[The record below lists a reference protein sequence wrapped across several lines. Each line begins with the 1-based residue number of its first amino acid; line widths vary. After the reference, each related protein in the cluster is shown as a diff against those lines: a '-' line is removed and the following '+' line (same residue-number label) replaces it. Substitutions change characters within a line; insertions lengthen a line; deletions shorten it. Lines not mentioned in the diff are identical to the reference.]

1 MKYGEI
7 IEKFDGEKYYRA
19 DEDVILEEA
28 YNRLD
33 DKLKKKFD
41 AYEEGYGTYFKDFE
55 QWFERYAPQIW
66 SDVLD
71 EVQDEKNE
79 AEDIIRRQDEEMER
93 EARVYGSYEEQV
105 DCEYYRDRI

>member
-1 MKYGEI
+1 MKYGTIVNGMCEDYFS
-7 IEKFDGEKYYRA
+7 E
-19 DEDVILEEA
+19 DEDAILEEA

-71 EVQDEKNE
+71 EVQDEKYE
-79 AEDIIRRQDEEMER
+79 AEDIIRRQNDEMER
-93 EARVYGSYEEQV
+93 EVRVYGSYEEQV
-105 DCEYYRDRI
+105 GREYYRDRV

>member
-1 MKYGEI
+1 MKYGKIVNGMCEDYFS
-7 IEKFDGEKYYRA
+7 E
-19 DEDVILEEA
+19 DEDAILEEA

-71 EVQDEKNE
+71 EVQDEKYD
-79 AEDIIRRQDEEMER
+79 AEDIIRRQNEEMER
-93 EARVYGSYEEQV
+93 EARVYGS
-105 DCEYYRDRI
+105 

>member
-7 IEKFDGEKYYRA
+7 VKGMCDTYYHE
-19 DEDVILEEA
+19 DEDAIIEEA

-55 QWFERYAPQIW
+55 QWFERYAPDIW
-66 SDVLD
+66 GAVLD
-71 EVQDEKNE
+71 EVCDEQAEAEEEIKQSNTDEQDEKELREYNE
-79 AEDIIRRQDEEMER
+79 MIDR
-93 EARVYGSYEEQV
+93 EYH
-105 DCEYYRDRI
+105 RDRI

>member
-7 IEKFDGEKYYRA
+7 IKRFDGEKYYRA

-55 QWFERYAPQIW
+55 QWFERYAPQTW
-66 SDVLD
+66 SAVWNEVLD
-71 EVQDEKNE
+71 EQADAEEEIKQSNTDEQDEKEWREYNE
-79 AEDIIRRQDEEMER
+79 MIGR
-93 EARVYGSYEEQV
+93 EYH
-105 DCEYYRDRI
+105 RDRI

>member
-7 IEKFDGEKYYRA
+7 VNGMCDTYYHE
-19 DEDVILEEA
+19 DEDAIIEEA

-71 EVQDEKNE
+71 EAQDEKYE
-79 AEDIIRRQDEEMER
+79 AEDIIRRQNEEMER
-93 EARVYGSYEEQV
+93 EARAYGSYEEQV
-105 DCEYYRDRI
+105 GREYYKDRI

>member
-1 MKYGEI
+1 MKYGKI
-7 IEKFDGEKYYRA
+7 VNGMC
-19 DEDVILEEA
+19 EDYFCENEDAILDEA
-28 YNRLD
+28 YSRLD

-71 EVQDEKNE
+71 EVQDEKDK
-79 AEDIIRRQDEEMER
+79 AEDIICRQNEEMER
-93 EARVYGSYEEQV
+93 DARVYGSYDEQV
-105 DCEYYRDRI
+105 RREYYKDRI

>member
-7 IEKFDGEKYYRA
+7 IEKFDGEKYYRTN
-19 DEDVILEEA
+19 EDDILEEA

-66 SDVLD
+66 SDVWNEAWD
-71 EVQDEKNE
+71 EQADAEEEVKQSNTDEQDEKE
-79 AEDIIRRQDEEMER
+79 WR
-93 EARVYGSYEEQV
+93 EYNKMIDR
-105 DCEYYRDRI
+105 EYHRDRI

>member
-1 MKYGEI
+1 MKYGKIVNGMCE
-7 IEKFDGEKYYRA
+7 DYYHE
-19 DEDVILEEA
+19 DEDAILDEA

-55 QWFERYAPQIW
+55 QWFERYASQIW

-93 EARVYGSYEEQV
+93 EARVYGSYDEQV
-105 DCEYYRDRI
+105 DREYYRDRI